1 METMATIRVLD
12 GDGREAGR
20 VAVSEKLQKARAN
33 RQLLHDVITGYRRNR
48 RAGTASTLTK
58 GEVAGSGRKPWR
70 QKGTGRARA
79 GYRRSPVWRGG
90 GVVFGPKP
98 RDFARAIPKALRRKA
113 LAAAFAD
120 KVRAGEVVLVDS
132 VASPGKTREMAGWL
146 RKIGASKSPLIVLG
160 SPSPVVARAAR
171 NIPGVSVASRGALS
185 AWLLMA
191 HGTVVMARADFE
203 LLQERL

>member
-1 METMATIRVLD
+1 MATIRVLD
-12 GDGREAGR
+12 GDGREAGS

-79 GYRRSPVWRGG
+79 GYRRSPVCGG

-120 KVRAGEVVLVDS
+120 KVRAGEVVLVDA